1 MKINKDFMIRKIAD
15 ETVLVATGQASQNF
29 NGMISINEVGS
40 FILHNIEEC
49 KDEDELISKILN
61 EFEVDENTAR
71 EDTREFIEQLLK
83 MGIVLNAD

>member
-1 MKINKDFMIRKIAD
+1 MKINKDFMIREIAD

-49 KDEDELISKILN
+49 KDEDELVSKTLD
-61 EFEVDENTAR
+61 EFEVGENTAR
-71 EDTREFIEQLLK
+71 EDVREFVDQLIK
-83 MGIVLNAD
+83 IGVVVQD

>member
-1 MKINKDFMIRKIAD
+1 MIREIAD

-49 KDEDELISKILN
+49 KGEDELVVKVLD
-61 EFEVDENTAR
+61 EFEVGENTAR
-71 EDTREFIEQLLK
+71 EDVREFVDQLIK
-83 MGIVLNAD
+83 IGVVVQD

>member
-1 MKINKDFMIRKIAD
+1 MIREIAD

-49 KDEDELISKILN
+49 KDEDELVVKVLD
-61 EFEVDENTAR
+61 EFEVGENTAR
-71 EDTREFIEQLLK
+71 EDVREFVDQLIK
-83 MGIVLNAD
+83 IGVVVQD

>member
-1 MKINKDFMIRKIAD
+1 MKINKDFMIREIAD

-49 KDEDELISKILN
+49 KDEDELVSKVLD
-61 EFEVDENTAR
+61 EFEVGENTAR
-71 EDTREFIEQLLK
+71 EDVREFVDQLIK
-83 MGIVLNAD
+83 IGVDVQD

>member
-1 MKINKDFMIRKIAD
+1 MIREIAD

-49 KDEDELISKILN
+49 KDEDELVSKVLG
-61 EFEVDENTAR
+61 EFEVGENIAR
-71 EDTREFIEQLLK
+71 EDVREFVDQLIK
-83 MGIVLNAD
+83 IGVVVQD

>member
-1 MKINKDFMIRKIAD
+1 MIREIAD

-49 KDEDELISKILN
+49 KDEDELVIKVLD
-61 EFEVDENTAR
+61 EFEVGENTAR
-71 EDTREFIEQLLK
+71 EDVREFVDQLIK
-83 MGIVLNAD
+83 IGVVVQD

>member
-1 MKINKDFMIRKIAD
+1 MIREIAD

-49 KDEDELISKILN
+49 KDEDELVSKTLD
-61 EFEVDENTAR
+61 EFEVGENTAR
-71 EDTREFIEQLLK
+71 EDVREFVDQLIK
-83 MGIVLNAD
+83 IGVVVQD

>member
-1 MKINKDFMIRKIAD
+1 MIREIAD

-49 KDEDELISKILN
+49 KGEDELVVKVLD
-61 EFEVDENTAR
+61 EFEVGENTAR
-71 EDTREFIEQLLK
+71 EDVREFVDQLIK
-83 MGIVLNAD
+83 IGVVLNGD